1 MALDILRAELEELK
15 RLGKVSDPKEVPPI
29 DPFSGSPDPFRL
41 DPTDFSTGVE
51 VADALLEST
60 PQDGSVLM
68 DFAKA
73 ELTHTDAEQP
83 CENSIGC
90 PSCNEA
96 TADDYPEAK

>member
-1 MALDILRAELEELK
+1 MSITLHAELEQLTK
-15 RLGKVSDPKEVPPI
+15 LGEVSDPKTVPPI

-51 VADALLEST
+51 VANALLTAT
-60 PQDGSVLM
+60 PQDGSELM
-68 DFAKA
+68 NFSKA